1 MISKMNLEMSSEEKE
16 LLLKDLCARLPYHGL
31 MIYWKGENFNMI
43 DIGFGRVTLLKPFMS
58 MTEGAPLIE
67 EVRPYLRPLSSMT
80 DEESDEIKSMGFGYW
95 TTMINNDLRAWGPM
109 SLLDAI
115 ITHHKMVKLIDWLN
129 AHYFDFRG
137 LIEKGLAF
145 EAPEDMYV

>member
-16 LLLKDLCARLPYHGL
+16 LLLKDLCARLPYYGL

-58 MTEGAPLIE
+58 MTEGTPLIE
-67 EVRPYLRPLSSMT
+67 EVRPYLRPMSSITEKEISDLQKINWQFNFNKFDNFAYVGAADDGFCSVPDMEKILS
-80 DEESDEIKSMGFGYW
+80 Y
-95 TTMINNDLRAWGPM
+95 
-109 SLLDAI
+109 
-115 ITHHKMVKLIDWLN
+115 LN
-129 AHYFDFRG
+129 AHHFDFRG
-137 LIEKGLAF
+137 LIEKGLAL